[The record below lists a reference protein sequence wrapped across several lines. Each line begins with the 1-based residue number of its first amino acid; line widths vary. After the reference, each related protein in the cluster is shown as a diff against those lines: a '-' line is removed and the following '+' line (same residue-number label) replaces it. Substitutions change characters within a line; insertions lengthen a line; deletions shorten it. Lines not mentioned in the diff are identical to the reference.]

1 MLRMWPMAIPSD
13 RERGIWGRSLPI
25 NSGRS
30 LAEREGAGG
39 SMVDRK
45 LQALGPRPGTDDGDH
60 ALC

>member
-1 MLRMWPMAIPSD
+1 MAIPSD